1 MTAEE
6 SEELQNKGL
15 VTINSGYKYK
25 SRDGVDM
32 VECHVDSC
40 STFEETLNGTT
51 RFGGHL
57 SVRRDP
63 GNDRPLLIFGHDE
76 CIFKQYHMTKSAWVA
91 PDGQRVLVPKDD
103 GQGLMISA
111 FQSREFGFC
120 LEISEED
127 LKKVNKARVGQ
138 SIWMRLLQTQRGEQ

>member
-1 MTAEE
+1 
-6 SEELQNKGL
+6 
-15 VTINSGYKYK
+15 
-25 SRDGVDM
+25 
-32 VECHVDSC
+32 
-40 STFEETLNGTT
+40 
-51 RFGGHL
+51 
-57 SVRRDP
+57 
-63 GNDRPLLIFGHDE
+63 
-76 CIFKQYHMTKSAWVA
+76 MTKSAWVA

-138 SIWMRLLQTQRGEQ
+138 KYLDEAAANAKRGTVEKKRIKKLTIYY